1 MPSINGAEYLVILVV
16 ALLVFGPHRLPE
28 LTYKLGGWVREIR
41 KVAHDF
47 RTALEAEVGDFSQ
60 PLADLKATREGIE
73 RPLRDLTSPLPGKPV
88 SPGGPTDAPPEGASA
103 DTGAAEPTEGVSPTS
118 EVPAPEPDPAP
129 EGDDVATASGGML
142 EWKGPVHSSGPTP
155 DDARADFEALSSA
168 EGDDEDAP

>member
-41 KVAHDF
+41 KVANDF

-60 PLADLKATREGIE
+60 PLEDLKATREGIE
-73 RPLRDLTSPLPGKPV
+73 RPLRELTSPLPEKPV
-88 SPGGPTDAPPEGASA
+88 SSGGPAETPTEVASA
-103 DTGAAEPTEGVSPTS
+103 DAGAAGVAD
-118 EVPAPEPDPAP
+118 EAPPAP
-129 EGDDVATASGGML
+129 EGVTPEPEPVPDGEDASQAPGGML

-155 DDARADFEALSSA
+155 DDARADFETLSSA
-168 EGDDEDAP
+168 EDDDEDPQ